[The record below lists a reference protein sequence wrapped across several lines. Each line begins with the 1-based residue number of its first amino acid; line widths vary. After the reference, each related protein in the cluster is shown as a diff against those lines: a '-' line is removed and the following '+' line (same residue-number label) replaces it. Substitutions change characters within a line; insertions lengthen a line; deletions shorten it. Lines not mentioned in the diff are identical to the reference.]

1 MGKKGKNNKIKN
13 KEKEL
18 RKKGIELKNKS
29 VTVFLPSVINNTI
42 LIESSL
48 VVLLATL
55 AEPSADNIFLYR
67 SLLCTLVLSIALGVI
82 CTSIITID
90 FYNLGNKVLAKAR
103 NKPHEDNHE
112 TEPYIRTGKVPYIL
126 TILTF
131 SLCLLLFLISLGLI
145 VHYAW

>member
-1 MGKKGKNNKIKN
+1 MGKKGKNNK
-13 KEKEL
+13 KEL
-18 RKKGIELKNKS
+18 REKGIELKNNS

-55 AEPSADNIFLYR
+55 TKPDADHISLYR
-67 SLLCTLVLSIALGVI
+67 TLLCTLVISIALGVI

-90 FYNLGNKVLAKAR
+90 FYNLGNKVLAKA
-103 NKPHEDNHE
+103 KESAYEDNHE
-112 TEPYIRTGKVPYIL
+112 SEPYIRTGKVPKIL

-131 SLCLLLFLISLGLI
+131 SLCLLFFLISLGLI
-145 VHYAW
+145 VRYAW